1 MSIRT
6 STRLA
11 AVILATTMPL
21 AACVDQQEDPIGD
34 ETSQNLEESVE
45 SKVNDKPT
53 FNVEETDPKVTDELT
68 GKSVK
73 DPAMELS
80 YKWQGTSSTGVGT
93 VVVIAVTNTSDAP
106 LPVDALKPELRYST
120 DGSSYTDATY
130 ISNAE
135 KAQVDVVGIDM
146 PLGPGATTNAK
157 FPFEVAQGNLWD
169 AEFTVGNVTFK
180 GNLSY

>member
-80 YKWQGTSSTGVGT
+80 YKWQATS
-93 VVVIAVTNTSDAP
+93 
-106 LPVDALKPELRYST
+106 
-120 DGSSYTDATY
+120 
-130 ISNAE
+130 
-135 KAQVDVVGIDM
+135 
-146 PLGPGATTNAK
+146 
-157 FPFEVAQGNLWD
+157 
-169 AEFTVGNVTFK
+169 
-180 GNLSY
+180 